1 MATNNIGNP
10 HAAYNGAISGQR
22 NMFLSSSLAVV
33 IAGFS
38 GNFKNKNIVNL
49 IQILCV
55 FIFAISVYI
64 GFSSDYDFMYYLDNV
79 KDKLPSYIPIDSWYR
94 MGYIVYLYTF
104 IITVVGS
111 LYFIQHIF

>member
-1 MATNNIGNP
+1 MVTNSIGNP
-10 HAAYNGAISGQR
+10 HIVYNAAISSQN
-22 NMFLSSSLAVV
+22 NMFISSSLAVV

-38 GNFKNKNIVNL
+38 RNFKNKNIVNL

-64 GFSSDYDFMYYLDNV
+64 GFSADYDFIYYLDHV

-94 MGYIVYLYTF
+94 MGYIVYLYTV
-104 IITVVGS
+104 IITIVGS
-111 LYFIQHIF
+111 LYFIQHL